1 MTRMLAISALAVA
14 LVTSGVMS
22 SHAQADEH
30 RGGDAALGA
39 LSGAV
44 VFGPVGA
51 VAGAVVGY
59 TAGPSI
65 ARSWGFRRSRT
76 ARSQQVRRPARD
88 SQAAMIDQTQP
99 PQAPSRIAPSQP
111 RTATAARPTPRG
123 PVAPPVQTLE

>member
-1 MTRMLAISALAVA
+1 MTRMLATTALAIILMTSALMPSAR
-14 LVTSGVMS
+14 
-22 SHAQADEH
+22 ADEH

-65 ARSWGFRRSRT
+65 ARSWGFRRSRA
-76 ARSQQVRRPARD
+76 ARSQQVRRPVRD
-88 SQAAMIDQTQP
+88 SQAAMVDSAQP
-99 PQAPSRIAPSQP
+99 PQAARSAPSQP
-111 RTATAARPTPRG
+111 RTAAAAPPTPRG

>member
-1 MTRMLAISALAVA
+1 MTRLLATAALALTLTA
-14 LVTSGVMS
+14 SAAM
-22 SHAQADEH
+22 ADEH

-65 ARSWGFRRSRT
+65 ARSWGFRRSRA
-76 ARSQQVRRPARD
+76 ARSQQVRRPVRD
-88 SQAAMIDQTQP
+88 SQAAMTESQQQ
-99 PQAPSRIAPSQP
+99 PQAAPRSAPSP
-111 RTATAARPTPRG
+111 ARTIAVAPPAPRG

>member
-1 MTRMLAISALAVA
+1 MTRIVAGTVVATVMTLALSAPTAR
-14 LVTSGVMS
+14 
-22 SHAQADEH
+22 ADEH

-65 ARSWGFRRSRT
+65 ARSWGFRQRS
-76 ARSQQVRRPARD
+76 ARHARRPARE
-88 SQAAMIDQTQP
+88 AHAEVP
-99 PQAPSRIAPSQP
+99 PSRGGAG
-111 RTATAARPTPRG
+111 AVARPAPAPAVVG
-123 PVAPPVQTLE
+123 PKAPAVQTLE

>member
-1 MTRMLAISALAVA
+1 MLATTALAIT
-14 LVTSGVMS
+14 LMTSASMPS
-22 SHAQADEH
+22 ARADEH

-65 ARSWGFRRSRT
+65 ARSWGFRRSRA
-76 ARSQQVRRPARD
+76 ARSQQVRRPVRD
-88 SQAAMIDQTQP
+88 SQAAMVDSAQ
-99 PQAPSRIAPSQP
+99 PQATPRSAPSQP
-111 RTATAARPTPRG
+111 RTAAAAPPAPRG

>member
-1 MTRMLAISALAVA
+1 MTRLLATSALVLA
-14 LVTSGVMS
+14 LTVS
-22 SHAQADEH
+22 AARADEH

-65 ARSWGFRRSRT
+65 ARSWGFRRSRS
-76 ARSQQVRRPARD
+76 ARQQVRRPVRE
-88 SQAAMIDQTQP
+88 SQAAMTGQQP
-99 PQAPSRIAPSQP
+99 QQAAPRGAP
-111 RTATAARPTPRG
+111 VPAMTASAAPPPPRG